1 MRPWKGLGGR
11 EGGWSTAGTTTGSI
25 SGNLGNPLPVCAQ
38 DKMKQNRMVRLVC
51 VFLHSLLRSNTVNL
65 QVSPDALE
73 PTVKMFS
80 CSILLLA

>member
-1 MRPWKGLGGR
+1 MEAERA
-11 EGGWSTAGTTTGSI
+11 AGAPLAPLVVLI
-25 SGNLGNPLPVCAQ
+25 SCNLGNPLPLCAQ

-73 PTVKMFS
+73 PTGKMFS
-80 CSILLLA
+80 CSILLLT